1 MSHTITIKDRHNGA
15 AIFEFEATERQ
26 LASGIAMRA
35 ALEAATKARANL
47 AGANLAGASLAGA
60 NLDMASLIGERP
72 IFQVGPIGSRCA
84 YFVAYVTDQG
94 IRLRAGCF
102 FGTLAEFEEK
112 LEAEHSDNVHARE
125 YRAALQLIQLHAEIW
140 APAAADAGGQE
151 APQ

>member
-1 MSHTITIKDRHNGA
+1 MSTIQIKHRYTGA
-15 AIFEFEATERQ
+15 ALFEFEATAGQ
-26 LASGIAMRA
+26 WASGIAMRA
-35 ALEAATKARANL
+35 ALEAATKARAYL
-47 AGANLAGASLAGA
+47 DGANLAGVNLDGASLAG
-60 NLDMASLIGERP
+60 ASLIGERP

-140 APAAADAGGQE
+140 TPAAADAGGQE

>member
-1 MSHTITIKDRHNGA
+1 MSHTITLKNRYTGA
-15 AIFEFEATERQ
+15 ALFEFEATAGQ
-26 LASGIAMRA
+26 WASGIAMRA

-47 AGANLAGASLAGA
+47 AGANLAGA
-60 NLDMASLIGERP
+60 NLIGERP
-72 IFQVGPIGSRCA
+72 IFQIGPIGSRCA
-84 YFVAYVTDQG
+84 YVVAHLTDQG

-112 LEAEHSDNVHARE
+112 LEAKHSDNVHARE